1 MTNNETACHLA
12 IDPDLRE
19 RLNRLVREEVDR
31 TLPVATIAKLL
42 EGGFAGISSLANMEK
57 VTDGRLLEKAIVT
70 IAESNPNLVVVTQ
83 LKLPVR
89 EDALELVDKN
99 SEALLRGLSFDANAR
114 TRRSY
119 APDLTLIDRSSH
131 VAYLVDIKRS
141 LGSYEAVRI
150 TELRQR
156 MLAAAL
162 VLPDVLWR
170 ERKRTPVEEVRVV
183 ILEAAGKRTDPRAGI
198 WNLTHLD
205 QLLGVTG
212 AAALVQQVHRE
223 FALRAAQNL
232 AEALQLLPQKSRS
245 ASTSGENKR
254 TCGYSPEGSSAIEE
268 AEEGSPQKTRRAQT
282 NGSDD
287 RKELIR
293 FRIVPPPNLVH

>member
-57 VTDGRLLEKAIVT
+57 VTDGRLLEKAIT
-70 IAESNPNLVVVTQ
+70 MIAESNPNLVVVTQ

-170 ERKRTPVEEVRVV
+170 EYRRIAVDEVHVV
-183 ILEAAGKRTDPRAGI
+183 ILEAAGKRTDSQNGI

-205 QLLGVTG
+205 HLLGVAG
-212 AAALVQQVHRE
+212 AAQLVQQVQSV
-223 FALRAAQNL
+223 FAAL
-232 AEALQLLPQKSRS
+232 AEANLLGALQRIWQTSP
-245 ASTSGENKR
+245 AAGSGENR
-254 TCGYSPEGSSAIEE
+254 NAV
-268 AEEGSPQKTRRAQT
+268 ADR
-282 NGSDD
+282 SDD
-287 RKELIR
+287 LTANEDAEDHTPQELQREGASRLVHRKRPIR
-293 FRIVPPPNLVH
+293 FGIAPPPKPFH